1 MSGSTPMR
9 VLLADDHT
17 LVRAGVR
24 KILDAQPS
32 VTVVEEVANGEEA
45 LRVLG
50 AMAVDVLV
58 LDLTMPGLDGF
69 EVLRRAKEMRPEL
82 KVLVLTMH
90 ADPGYVERAVQG
102 GADGYLL
109 KDSAVND
116 LVAGIEAVAAGR
128 AYYSPAVQRSLSE
141 IVRGKTGAPRA
152 LETLTDREREVLKMV
167 AEGLTTKEIAS
178 RLDISIRTVE
188 SHRANLMRKLDLR
201 SVARLTQFAIKEG
214 LVESP

>member
-1 MSGSTPMR
+1 MTEATPMR

-24 KILDAQPS
+24 KILDAQPR
-32 VTVVEEVANGEEA
+32 VEVVEEVASGDEA

-50 AMAVDVLV
+50 TTPIDVLV

-69 EVLRRAKEMRPEL
+69 EVLRRAKESHPDL

-90 ADPGYVERAVQG
+90 SDPEYVERAVHR

-116 LVAGIEAVAAGR
+116 LVAGIEAVASGR

-141 IVRGKTGAPRA
+141 MVRGKSSAPSA
-152 LETLTDREREVLKMV
+152 LDTLTEREREVLKMV